1 MTFTLQKHICTA
13 VQISKVQVSEYD
25 CVFNSVFYVL
35 NYRLDLSPTR
45 SPSEEGQM
53 ANNSNAVTKRIRT
66 EYMKKFRDPKW
77 ETFSKCYEDSVKYR
91 LTRRLLE
98 QTHRPLFG
106 EGWDSGS
113 DSSGRSSPKLRG
125 QGDSSDS
132 KPHTSS
138 SEPRTEN
145 TAAQEPLEPQ
155 VNGEVHTDSTAVSAP
170 EQSQPVENGYHP
182 VTENG
187 PSESVPRRSQR
198 QRAPRSEPSFPRREL
213 DTDESTDSVLRKPIR
228 AKSQP
233 PSSAKDRT
241 SNRDNRRSFIRH
253 DWAER
258 NMETRERRRP
268 NMRAS
273 VSAGEIHR
281 ADVGVQ
287 TRREADKRAKTSDR
301 RRARSAD
308 LEKSRRPL
316 TVVDDRWMTEYMRC
330 FSARLR

>member
-1 MTFTLQKHICTA
+1 I
-13 VQISKVQVSEYD
+13 
-25 CVFNSVFYVL
+25 
-35 NYRLDLSPTR
+35 
-45 SPSEEGQM
+45 
-53 ANNSNAVTKRIRT
+53 NAVTKRIRT

-170 EQSQPVENGYHP
+170 EQSHVEGK
-182 VTENG
+182 E
-187 PSESVPRRSQR
+187 
-198 QRAPRSEPSFPRREL
+198 RAPSTVPPQREQGQYAL
-213 DTDESTDSVLRKPIR
+213 SGLQQLMASCIIGI
-228 AKSQP
+228 
-233 PSSAKDRT
+233 RT
-241 SNRDNRRSFIRH
+241 SDLL
-253 DWAER
+253 
-258 NMETRERRRP
+258 
-268 NMRAS
+268 
-273 VSAGEIHR
+273 

-308 LEKSRRPL
+308 LEKSRQPL